1 MPWILILSKFASSN
15 PSKTLNGYSSDDESY
30 TLEFLVDP
38 SDTKMFSPLEDDAH
52 IFEDLAI
59 TYNHHNWG
67 VDPNKFKT
75 DQGLGSMFRPT
86 SISYDNN

>member
-1 MPWILILSKFASSN
+1 
-15 PSKTLNGYSSDDESY
+15 
-30 TLEFLVDP
+30 
-38 SDTKMFSPLEDDAH
+38 MFSPLEDDAH

-67 VDPNKFKT
+67 IDPNKFKT